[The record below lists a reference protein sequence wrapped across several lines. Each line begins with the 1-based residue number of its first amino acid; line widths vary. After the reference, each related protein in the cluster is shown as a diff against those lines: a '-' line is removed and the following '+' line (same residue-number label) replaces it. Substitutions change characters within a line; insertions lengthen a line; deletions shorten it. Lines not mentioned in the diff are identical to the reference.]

1 MLVFVENVGHKYDF
15 QGEGV
20 VSGWVW
26 EWGCGPDPK
35 KKSFNRLLIHI
46 SNVDRYQCLKLVYSD
61 SLSSFFTK
69 LSNNNMGGI
78 TWASDAPC
86 DASMTPP
93 MLLFDNLVKKLDKL
107 SL

>member
-1 MLVFVENVGHKYDF
+1 MIFRWG
-15 QGEGV
+15 GV

-26 EWGCGPDPK
+26 GWGGGPDPK

-78 TWASDAPC
+78 MGVSDAPH
-86 DASMTPP
+86 DTP
-93 MLLFDNLVKKLDKL
+93 MLFFDNLVKKLDKL